1 MTTTTTTSSSN
12 DDTSV
17 IIRAANF
24 AAIAHRTQMRADG
37 STPYINHP
45 IGVAALL
52 TELGGITDPSVIA
65 AALLHDT
72 VEDCEGVTFAAIEEA
87 FGEKICSI
95 VREVTD
101 DKSLP
106 KAERKRLQ
114 VVTAP

>member
-1 MTTTTTTSSSN
+1 
-12 DDTSV
+12 
-17 IIRAANF
+17 
-24 AAIAHRTQMRADG
+24 MRADG

-87 FGEKICSI
+87 FGEKIW
-95 VREVTD
+95 
-101 DKSLP
+101 
-106 KAERKRLQ
+106 
-114 VVTAP
+114 